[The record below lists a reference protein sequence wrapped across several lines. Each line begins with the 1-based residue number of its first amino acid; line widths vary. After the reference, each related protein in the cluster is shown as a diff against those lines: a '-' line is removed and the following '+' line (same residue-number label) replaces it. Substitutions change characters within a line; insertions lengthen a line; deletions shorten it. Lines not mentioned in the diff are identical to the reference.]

1 MVNDSNGQLIIAY
14 DVASVDLGS
23 AGANLVHCTKHQVS
37 EKGHK
42 VYLLQTPDFHFNE
55 PGKTKKVYAIYI
67 NYRHSGGTAINDSEV
82 EYMINNSGTW
92 VVFNDSSVTI
102 PQTDSSDEDYSTIKL
117 RPSSTP
123 ISCQSIA
130 FRFNFDALAQD
141 SKFAIN
147 DIVVEYRVL
156 TKKAA

>member
-1 MVNDSNGQLIIAY
+1 
-14 DVASVDLGS
+14 
-23 AGANLVHCTKHQVS
+23 
-37 EKGHK
+37 
-42 VYLLQTPDFHFNE
+42 
-55 PGKTKKVYAIYI
+55 
-67 NYRHSGGTAINDSEV
+67 
-82 EYMINNSGTW
+82 MINNGGTW
-92 VVFNDSSVTI
+92 VVFNDGSTVI
-102 PQTDSSDEDYSTIKL
+102 PQTHSSNYNYSTIKL

-130 FRFNFDALAQD
+130 FRFNFDALNED